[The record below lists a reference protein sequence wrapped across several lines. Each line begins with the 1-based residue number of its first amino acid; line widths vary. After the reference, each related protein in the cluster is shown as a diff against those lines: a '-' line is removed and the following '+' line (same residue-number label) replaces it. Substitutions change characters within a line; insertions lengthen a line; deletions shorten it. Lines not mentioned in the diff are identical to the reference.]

1 QRAAVGGDGCRAP
14 ARAAARATTGGAAG
28 AVDERAGA
36 ARRRPVA
43 RELVR
48 VRAVGARDGRA
59 AARVR
64 PAGGLAVPR
73 AAAPARG
80 RARGPAGRAAGVPT
94 GAGSAPAPDAG
105 ARGAGQHAR
114 GARGPTRDRA
124 GAGRDPGRPGV
135 GVGRCEPGRAGGR
148 RHRLGGRGR
157 DLVRT
162 AAAGHPAVV
171 GRRRR
176 RRRRRGDGAD
186 ATAPDVAQRVVS
198 RGRSQPGPPTQG
210 APGRWQAG
218 PVPPSR
224 RKPTGLSPLDLDA
237 IPLAPLVLVK
247 GAEGYFVDAVTDH
260 LLALA
265 KERDPQV
272 EVTRIDAAAYQPH
285 QLDVI
290 TSPSLFEERR
300 HVVVDA
306 VDAASDAFITD
317 GLAYLERIEP
327 ELGEVSIVLRHTKG
341 VRGKKLL
348 DAIAAAGL
356 PVVQCD
362 PLKRDSEKVDFV
374 SRRFKS
380 AGRRASADAVRAL
393 VEALGSDLRELAS
406 GVQQLVE
413 D

>member
-1 QRAAVGGDGCRAP
+1 M
-14 ARAAARATTGGAAG
+14 
-28 AVDERAGA
+28 
-36 ARRRPVA
+36 
-43 RELVR
+43 
-48 VRAVGARDGRA
+48 
-59 AARVR
+59 
-64 PAGGLAVPR
+64 
-73 AAAPARG
+73 
-80 RARGPAGRAAGVPT
+80 
-94 GAGSAPAPDAG
+94 
-105 ARGAGQHAR
+105 
-114 GARGPTRDRA
+114 
-124 GAGRDPGRPGV
+124 
-135 GVGRCEPGRAGGR
+135 
-148 RHRLGGRGR
+148 
-157 DLVRT
+157 
-162 AAAGHPAVV
+162 
-171 GRRRR
+171 
-176 RRRRRGDGAD
+176 
-186 ATAPDVAQRVVS
+186 
-198 RGRSQPGPPTQG
+198 
-210 APGRWQAG
+210 
-218 PVPPSR
+218 PPSR
-224 RKPTGLSPLDLDA
+224 RKPAGLSPLDLDA

-413 D
+413 DTTGAITPDVVQRYYGGRVEATGFRVADAAIAGQGAEAVTLLRHALGTGSDPVPLVAALAMKLRTLAKVAAARGRGGASAAELGLAPWQVDRARRELTGWTPEGLAAAITAVADADAEVKGESREPQFAVERAVLRVADARESR